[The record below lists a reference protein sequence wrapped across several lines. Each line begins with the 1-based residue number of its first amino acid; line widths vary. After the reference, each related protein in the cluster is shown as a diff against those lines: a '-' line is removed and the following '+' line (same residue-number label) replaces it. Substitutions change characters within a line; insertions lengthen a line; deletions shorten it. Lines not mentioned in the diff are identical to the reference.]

1 MVKISC
7 ISIGKKLMGI
17 HFAISRIPEVLQPFM
32 MGIAF
37 IPFRKMVDKKGKYF
51 DLPAP
56 AAPKV
61 AAVVAQL
68 EETSLDVKQ

>member
-1 MVKISC
+1 
-7 ISIGKKLMGI
+7 MGI
-17 HFAISRIPEVLQPFM
+17 LFAVPRIPEVLQPFM
-32 MGIAF
+32 MGIDF
-37 IPFRKMVDKKGKYF
+37 IPFRKVVDKKGKYS

-68 EETSLDVKQ
+68 EGASLDVKQ